1 MKIEGFGLL
10 HLRKTQELKG
20 DDYYKN
26 QLWVAPEIIRSNMTV
41 LGSQKGDVF
50 SFSIVA
56 YEILFRLLPYYANEI
71 TCKGL
76 NFIFLKLKK
85 NITTFFKLQKLLKK

>member
-1 MKIEGFGLL
+1 MVTNRWVVKIEGFGLL

-20 DDYYKN
+20 DDCYKN

-56 YEILFRLLPYYANEI
+56 YEILFRIFPYNVNEL
-71 TCKGL
+71 TYKGM
-76 NFIFLKLKK
+76 
-85 NITTFFKLQKLLKK
+85 